1 MHHVQLNHPIEH
13 LVKWCWITSKTST
26 LRCYHDVL
34 LSDLSKI
41 SSITFTGRH
50 SVFLSPHQRPPREA
64 ASTATVTKSP
74 ATVHQL
80 LLGNVYQF
88 PCLKRNHHNG
98 DSKKVALGIGNLA
111 LESYVWWSL
120 KQTIAVILVCPNA
133 QFPLPKASFTG
144 SAIYVSQ

>member
-26 LRCYHDVL
+26 LRCYHVL

-50 SVFLSPHQRPPREA
+50 SMFLSPHQCPPREA

-98 DSKKVALGIGNLA
+98 DSKRSLWALGIWHWKAMFGGH
-111 LESYVWWSL
+111 WS
-120 KQTIAVILVCPNA
+120 KQLQSFWYAQMPNSHCPKH
-133 QFPLPKASFTG
+133 PLLDQLDT
-144 SAIYVSQ
+144 

>member
-1 MHHVQLNHPIEH
+1 MFQHCQFALMHHVQLNYPIEH

-34 LSDLSKI
+34 LSHLSKI

-50 SVFLSPHQRPPREA
+50 SMFLSPHQCLPREA

-80 LLGNVYQF
+80 LLRNVYQF
-88 PCLKRNHHNG
+88 PCLKRNYG
-98 DSKKVALGIGNLA
+98 VEKLIQKRSLWTLGIGH
-111 LESYVWWSL
+111 W
-120 KQTIAVILVCPNA
+120 
-133 QFPLPKASFTG
+133 KAMFVG
-144 SAIYVSQ
+144 H